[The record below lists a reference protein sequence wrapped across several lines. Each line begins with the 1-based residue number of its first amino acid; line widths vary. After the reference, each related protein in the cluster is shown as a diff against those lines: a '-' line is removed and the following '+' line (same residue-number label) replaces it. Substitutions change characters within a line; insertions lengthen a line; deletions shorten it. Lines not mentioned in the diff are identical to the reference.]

1 MTKLLVTGGTGS
13 FGETMVRSA
22 LHDKKI
28 SEIIVFSRDEKKQ
41 FELRQSI
48 PDAKLKFI
56 VGDIRDKD
64 AVDDAMK
71 GVDIV
76 FHAAALKQVPTG
88 EFFPMEMVKT
98 NILGSSN
105 IFAAAEQHGVKKV
118 ILLTTDK
125 AVYPIN
131 AMGMSKAMVEKLMV
145 ARARQSTKTI
155 FCAVRY
161 GNVMASRGSVIPL
174 FYDQIKTEKKLTIT
188 DPSMT
193 RFLLSLEDAIEL
205 VKFAVI
211 HGRQGD
217 IFVKKSPAAT
227 IENIAEAMLN
237 IFRSKVGTTVI
248 GTREGEKLHE
258 TLVTAYELAN
268 AEDMGEYYRVVNI
281 MNQDYDRYFKK
292 GKKKGISGD
301 HTSDKA
307 KQLNVSEVESLLQT
321 LDFIKK
327 RS

>member
-48 PDAKLKFI
+48 PDTKLKFI

-64 AVDDAMK
+64 AIVDAMK

-174 FYDQIKTEKKLTIT
+174 FYDQIKGEKKLTIT

-237 IFRSKVGTTVI
+237 IFRSKVGISVI
-248 GTREGEKLHE
+248 GTREGEKIHE

-307 KQLNVSEVESLLQT
+307 KQLNVSEVESLLRS